1 MRRILAEGTLLLAA
15 AVVLG
20 MTGPFGTYQ
29 LGPWSDRI
37 AYWLRTAAVGY
48 ALGRPALWLGGGLAR
63 RAGLSE
69 AIGWAGGL
77 MASSAPIALWLWY
90 SGPAIN
96 FARRWPHAAEYI
108 DTYAQ
113 VLLIG
118 GLLSL
123 ALWVLRRPIPRRAAA
138 ANHAAAEA
146 PETSAAPPT
155 LGPGLAE
162 RLPARL
168 GVEVIALEMEDHYV
182 RVHTRRGQALVLM
195 RMADATADVVAF
207 QGLRVHRSWWVAR
220 AAVAQ
225 IERQGRRTSLKLDN
239 GLIVPVARDRAER
252 LREAGWLPEPG

>member
-1 MRRILAEGTLLLAA
+1 
-15 AVVLG
+15 
-20 MTGPFGTYQ
+20 
-29 LGPWSDRI
+29 
-37 AYWLRTAAVGY
+37 
-48 ALGRPALWLGGGLAR
+48 
-63 RAGLSE
+63 
-69 AIGWAGGL
+69 

-182 RVHTRRGQALVLM
+182 RAHTAKGSDLVLM
-195 RMADATADVVAF
+195 PMKDAIAELAGVEGM
-207 QGLRVHRSWWVAR
+207 QVHRSWWVAK
-220 AAVAQ
+220 AAVVQAVS
-225 IERQGRRTSLKLDN
+225 EGRNISLRLSN
-239 GLIVPVARDRAER
+239 GLDAPVSRASVARLRA
-252 LREAGWLPEPG
+252 AGWLDAASDLGTCQL